1 MKVVVFAG
9 GTGAAK
15 FIRGLVRIVDP
26 ADLTVVVNTGDDL
39 DWWGLHVS
47 PDVDTVCY
55 ELAGL
60 LDEQRGWGRAYE
72 SFNCREAMAELGKA
86 SWFSLG
92 DKDLATHLYRTER
105 MRHGARL
112 SEVTS
117 ELCQR
122 LNVRSKVLPMTDD
135 PVRTVVTMDDGDVP
149 FQEFF
154 VHRHHTGTVHDV
166 RFEGALL
173 AIPGPGVLKAIASAD
188 LIVIAPSNPVTSIGP
203 ILSVPGISQQME
215 DTNAPVVAISPIIGG
230 EAFSGPAAQ
239 LMAMRGWPAS
249 AAGIATAYNSFL
261 DVLLCDTVD
270 ESLREEI
277 EQLGPRPVFTDI
289 RISGTSAALR
299 LAQEVMACR
308 P

>member
-1 MKVVVFAG
+1 MRIVVFAG

-15 FIRGLVRIVDP
+15 FLRGLVRIVDP
-26 ADLTVVVNTGDDL
+26 AGLTVVANTGDDL

-47 PDVDTVCY
+47 PDLDTVCY

-72 SFNCREAMAELGKA
+72 SFNCRDAMADLGKA
-86 SWFSLG
+86 AWFSLG

-105 MRHGARL
+105 LRQGARL
-112 SEVTS
+112 SEVTA

-154 VHRHHTGTVHDV
+154 VHRRHTGVVHDV
-166 RFEGALL
+166 RFEGSIL
-173 AIPGPGVLKAIASAD
+173 AIPAPGVLKAIASAD
-188 LIVIAPSNPVTSIGP
+188 LIVMAPSNPVTSIGP

-215 DTNAPVVAISPIIGG
+215 DTNAPVIAISPIIGA

-249 AAGIATAYNSFL
+249 AVGIATAYNSFL
-261 DVLLCDTVD
+261 DVLLCDTAD
-270 ESLREEI
+270 EHLRDEI
-277 EQLGPRPVFTDI
+277 ERLGPRPVFTDI
-289 RISGTSAALR
+289 RISGTSAASR
-299 LAQEVMACR
+299 LAQEVVACR